1 MDIDDSDASE
11 SMDMDDRIIPANCF
25 GELISHEKC

>member
-11 SMDMDDRIIPANCF
+11 SMNIDDRIIPADCF
-25 GELISHEKC
+25 GALISYEKC